1 MMSFLVSPAWSHPV
15 LSLYYTEHGM
25 SCDAVLL
32 GYITTVA
39 MFRSGQL
46 GRRCIVGMHCSGM
59 DVCRR
64 LSNA

>member
-32 GYITTVA
+32 GYITTIA
-39 MFRSGQL
+39 IFRSGQL
-46 GRRCIVGMHCSGM
+46 GQ
-59 DVCRR
+59 
-64 LSNA
+64 